1 MRSFDFRGIDLRN
14 YNIEGAIINSEIL
27 QSQGLYDGTYF
38 AAIKKT
44 LGTDEIMGN
53 NEIMIPD
60 EFCYPKPIDDDEHER
75 FDINHIPFFYISDIH
90 LTHRVCNKFKD
101 KATKEEI
108 RSYIKF
114 LARSMVRS
122 IGTRPFNSYLLIVG
136 DTSSIFEFTVI
147 FYNELIQWW
156 NPNQIVVVSGNHEL
170 WDPYVEMEDNVEIYR
185 KFFAKLGIVFLQNDL
200 MCVEDRKKC
209 EIFSEAEILKTSKE
223 ELRNKAQ
230 CSSVIILGGI
240 GFSGLNK
247 NLMHQIYDMEKVLMN
262 YQEKQRGR
270 KIYKRQ
276 IVLTLYTQKYW
287 NV

>member
-1 MRSFDFRGIDLRN
+1 MV
-14 YNIEGAIINSEIL
+14 E
-27 QSQGLYDGTYF
+27 
-38 AAIKKT
+38 
-44 LGTDEIMGN
+44 
-53 NEIMIPD
+53 
-60 EFCYPKPIDDDEHER
+60 PK
-75 FDINHIPFFYISDIH
+75 SD
-90 LTHRVCNKFKD
+90 
-101 KATKEEI
+101 
-108 RSYIKF
+108 
-114 LARSMVRS
+114 
-122 IGTRPFNSYLLIVG
+122 
-136 DTSSIFEFTVI
+136 
-147 FYNELIQWW
+147 
-156 NPNQIVVVSGNHEL
+156 SGCACNHEL

-209 EIFSEAEILKTSKE
+209 EIFSEAEIQKKSKE

-247 NLMHQIYDMEKVLMN
+247 KFNASNIRYGKVLMN

-276 IVLTLYTQKYW
+276 IVLILYTQKYW